1 MMAGL
6 LPTAFDRLVAVRYL
20 RTRGGGG
27 FVSFIAFF
35 SLIGIALGVAA
46 LIVVM
51 SVMGGFR
58 SQLIER
64 LAGMTGHVAIVPV
77 RGLLTDGEAVMAKAR
92 QVPGVVGVAAT
103 LERQALATARGR
115 SNPVVLRGLTP
126 NDLASRP
133 LIRDN
138 IMSGD
143 IAGFVDR
150 PGVLLGERL
159 RHNLGVSPGDKLEVI
174 TYLPSDTGQLAAR
187 FIEYEVLATFLTR
200 RFEFDS
206 GLVLVPLDLMQ
217 EDFNLPAGAIG
228 TIEITVQDP
237 SRASAVAAA
246 VRQAIGRD
254 DVRVQDWRSLNA
266 RYVGALEL
274 ERTMMFIILSLVI
287 LVAAMN
293 IIACFTMLVR
303 SKGRGIA
310 ILRTIGAP
318 RASLVRIFLIAGSS
332 VGLIGTLVGAALGL
346 LIATNM
352 SSIASGLSRLT
363 GGTSAEIEF
372 ITAMPAR
379 VQAGEVAAV
388 LLVAVTLSIAAAVY
402 PAIRAARLDP
412 IEALRHE

>member
-1 MMAGL
+1 
-6 LPTAFDRLVAVRYL
+6 
-20 RTRGGGG
+20 
-27 FVSFIAFF
+27 
-35 SLIGIALGVAA
+35 
-46 LIVVM
+46 
-51 SVMGGFR
+51 
-58 SQLIER
+58 
-64 LAGMTGHVAIVPV
+64 
-77 RGLLTDGEAVMAKAR
+77 
-92 QVPGVVGVAAT
+92 
-103 LERQALATARGR
+103 
-115 SNPVVLRGLTP
+115 VVLRGLTP
-126 NDLASRP
+126 SDLASRP